1 VEALVPALDRISAQ
15 ESVPGKRSSRCAP
28 REDQTKRLVQET
40 LESSLSG
47 LRQRRVLVRKLH
59 RLDFADTESFHSER
73 WCGLLEGGESVRVFL
88 KDLNPKHQTHLAR
101 KVRDADLTPSYREVE
116 VYSSILAPLRLG
128 TPEFYGERWDA
139 ERGIYW
145 LLLEDVGSSRLR
157 ESRNFAR
164 WLPAAEWAAR
174 FHAATRVLAKSVT
187 KFLPRHGRL
196 RFLNCAARIT
206 KILPRLQNGDRKIIE
221 PAVRRLGSSVDR
233 LTAFPQ
239 SVVHGQYFGRNIMLR
254 LRRPKQLIAPI
265 DWETA
270 MVGPSWY
277 DLVSLTAG
285 HWTREQRLALWRA
298 YFDAYRAETRSDLGW
313 NSFCNCLR
321 EVEIYQALEWLSWW
335 RSRSVSHN
343 FGTWM
348 KELER
353 IMKDDPDM
361 A

>member
-1 VEALVPALDRISAQ
+1 LEAIVPLLDRTSTQ
-15 ESVPGKRSSRCAP
+15 ESIAGERASRRAT
-28 REDQTKRLVQET
+28 REDQTKRLVRET
-40 LESSLSG
+40 LESSLSS
-47 LRQRRVLVRKLH
+47 LRQRRILVQELR

-73 WCGLLEGGESVRVFL
+73 WCGLLEGGEPVRVFL

-101 KVRDADLTPSYREVE
+101 KVRDTNLAPSDREVE
-116 VYSSILAPLRLG
+116 VYSSILAPLRMG
-128 TPEFYGERWDA
+128 TPEFYGKRWDA
-139 ERGIYW
+139 RRGIYW

-174 FHAATRVLAKSVT
+174 FHAAARALAKSAA
-187 KFLPRHGRL
+187 KFLPRHGRR
-196 RFLNCAARIT
+196 RFLNCAARVT
-206 KILPRLQNGDRKIIE
+206 KILPRLENGDRQIIE
-221 PAVRRLGSSVDR
+221 PAVRRLVTSAD
-233 LTAFPQ
+233 LLAALPQ
-239 SVVHGQYFGRNIMLR
+239 SVIHGQYFGRNIMLR

-270 MVGPSWY
+270 VVGPSWY

-285 HWTREQRLALWRA
+285 HWTQEQRLALWRA
-298 YFDAYRAETRSDLGW
+298 YFNAYRAETTSDMGW

-321 EVEIYQALEWLSWW
+321 ELEIYQALEWLSWW

-343 FGTWM
+343 FGTWV

-353 IMKDDPDM
+353 VMKDNPVT

>member
-1 VEALVPALDRISAQ
+1 MPALDRIS
-15 ESVPGKRSSRCAP
+15 SREPKADERPSRRAP
-28 REDQTKRLVQET
+28 REDQTKRLVRET

-47 LRQRRVLVRKLH
+47 LRQHRVLVQELR

-73 WCGLLEGGESVRVFL
+73 WCGLLEGGEPVRVFL
-88 KDLNPKHQTHLAR
+88 KDLNPEHQTHLAR
-101 KVRDADLTPSYREVE
+101 KVRDANLSPSYREVQ

-128 TPEFYGERWDA
+128 TPEFYGNRWDA
-139 ERGIYW
+139 KRGIYW

-174 FHAATRVLAKSVT
+174 FHAATRTLAKSVT
-187 KFLPRHGRL
+187 KFLPCQSRL

-206 KILPRLQNGDRKIIE
+206 RVLPRLENGDRQIIE
-221 PAVRRLGSSVDR
+221 PAVRRLVASIDQ
-233 LTAFPQ
+233 LAAFPQ
-239 SVVHGQYFGRNIMLR
+239 SVIHGQYFGRNIMLR
-254 LRRPKQLIAPI
+254 LRRPKRLIAPI

-270 MVGPSWY
+270 VVGPSWY

-285 HWTREQRLALWRA
+285 HWTRQQRLALWRA
-298 YFDAYRAETRSDLGW
+298 YFDASRAETASEVGW
-313 NSFCNCLR
+313 NTFCNCLR
-321 EVEIYQALEWLSWW
+321 ELEICQALEWLNWW

-353 IMKDDPDM
+353 IMKDDP
-361 A
+361 AIA

>member
-1 VEALVPALDRISAQ
+1 MPALDQISAR
-15 ESVPGKRSSRCAP
+15 ESVPRKRSSRCAS

-88 KDLNPKHQTHLAR
+88 KDLNPKHQTQLAR
-101 KVRDADLTPSYREVE
+101 KVRDADLTPNYREVE

-128 TPEFYGERWDA
+128 TPEFFGERWDA

-174 FHAATRVLAKSVT
+174 FHAATRILAKSVT
-187 KFLPRHGRL
+187 KFLPHHGRL
-196 RFLNCAARIT
+196 RFLNCAVRIT
-206 KILPRLQNGDRKIIE
+206 KILHRLENGDREIIE
-221 PAVRRLGSSVDR
+221 PAVQRLVSSVDR
-233 LTAFPQ
+233 LAAFPQ
-239 SVVHGQYFGRNIMLR
+239 SVIHGQYFGRNIMLR

-298 YFDAYRAETRSDLGW
+298 YLDAYRAETRSDLGW
-313 NSFCNCLR
+313 NSFCSCLH

-353 IMKDDPDM
+353 IMKDDPVM